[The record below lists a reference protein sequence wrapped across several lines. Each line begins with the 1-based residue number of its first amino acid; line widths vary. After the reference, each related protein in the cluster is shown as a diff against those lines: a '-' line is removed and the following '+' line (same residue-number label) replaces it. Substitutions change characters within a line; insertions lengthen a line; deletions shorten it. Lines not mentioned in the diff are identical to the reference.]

1 MTRSNRCTEC
11 HGRGT
16 YKVYNAYNPE
26 DIQEVRCEYCLPKVE
41 KPGKLVLN

>member
-1 MTRSNRCTEC
+1 MTRNNKCTEC
-11 HGRGT
+11 EGLGA

-41 KPGKLVLN
+41 KTSKLALN